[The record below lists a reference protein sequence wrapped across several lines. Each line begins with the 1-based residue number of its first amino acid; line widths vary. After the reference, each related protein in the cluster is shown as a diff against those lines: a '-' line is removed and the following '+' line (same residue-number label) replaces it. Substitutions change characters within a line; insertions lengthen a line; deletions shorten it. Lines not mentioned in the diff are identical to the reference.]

1 MPKTIVQLPRA
12 TEEEILA
19 NKAQKD
25 PNKLIS
31 DICFFGDSSI
41 PEDSELYIEVREM
54 AKLLAENGY
63 SIVDGGGPG
72 VMKAATDGA
81 QSVGG
86 HTTAIYWQP
95 KLASIFEGRNLS
107 NITTASAAYS
117 NYMMRTM
124 GLIEEGEVYVVCQG
138 GTGTVSEFGMVWA
151 LAKLYYGKHKPVIL
165 YGEFWKD
172 IIDSIQKNLLIDDN
186 ELQVLNYATT
196 KEQVLELIQAFEI
209 EVAARAQR
217 TYEGDE
223 VAFVLAPKYTPESL
237 EKMKRLR
244 SEQNQFVRNSLT
256 AKQIEE
262 FTQLVQAPARVLEV
276 GSGLGIDTSF
286 LAEKYSVTSID
297 NNPEQIE
304 AARMHN
310 PNADILNA
318 DIRTYEIQEN
328 VFKGVWSRDC
338 LHHLNWTE
346 LQQVFPKLA
355 KGLVPGGVL
364 YIVVRAGDGKEDYEV
379 DVEGGQNL
387 RKFYHYFSEDDIRQ
401 LSTLAGLEIVK
412 IDHTKRSHDW
422 MAVVLR
428 KPN

>member
-12 TEEEILA
+12 TEEEIQQQR
-19 NKAQKD
+19 AQKD
-25 PNKLIS
+25 PNRIIN
-31 DICFFGDSSI
+31 DICFFGDSSV
-41 PEDSELYIEVREM
+41 PEDSELYIKVKETT
-54 AKLLAENGY
+54 KLLAEHGY

-81 QSVGG
+81 QLGGG

-107 NITTASAAYS
+107 NTTTSSAAYS

-138 GTGTVSEFGMVWA
+138 GTGTISELGMVWA

-165 YGEFWKD
+165 FGEFWKEV
-172 IIDSIQKNLLIDDN
+172 IDSIQKNLLIDDN

-209 EVAARAQR
+209 EVAARAQK

-237 EKMKRLR
+237 EKMKKLR
-244 SEQNQFVRNSLT
+244 AVQNQLVRNSLT

-262 FTQLVQAPARVLEV
+262 FTKLVQPPARVLEI

-286 LAEKYSVTSID
+286 LAEKYSVISID
-297 NNPEQIE
+297 NNSEQIE

-318 DIRTYEIQEN
+318 DIRNYEIQEN
-328 VFKGVWSRDC
+328 VFKGIWSRDC
-338 LHHLNWTE
+338 LHHLNWQE

-355 KGLVPGGVL
+355 RGLVPGGIL
-364 YIVVRAGDGKEDYEV
+364 YIVVRAGKGDEAYEG

-387 RKFYHYFSEDDIRQ
+387 RRFYHYFSQDDIKQ
-401 LSTLAGLEIVK
+401 LAALSGLDIVRTEI
-412 IDHTKRSHDW
+412 TKRSHEW
-422 MAVVLR
+422 MVAILH

>member
-1 MPKTIVQLPRA
+1 MPKTIVKLPEAPEGAAEFKQNRQ
-12 TEEEILA
+12 TNRII
-19 NKAQKD
+19 N
-25 PNKLIS
+25 N
-31 DICFFGDSSI
+31 ICFFGDSSV
-41 PEDSELYIEVREM
+41 PEDSEVYIKVRETS
-54 AKLLAENGY
+54 KLLAEHGY

-81 QSVGG
+81 QEVGG

-107 NITTASAAYS
+107 NVTTKSEAYS

-165 YGEFWKD
+165 FGEFWKE
-172 IIDSIQKNLLIDDN
+172 IIDTIQKNLLIDDN

-196 KEQVLELIQAFEI
+196 KEEVLELIQAFEI
-209 EVAARAQR
+209 EVAARAIR
-217 TYEGDE
+217 NYEGDE
-223 VAFVLAPKYTPESL
+223 VAFILAPRYTPESL
-237 EKMKRLR
+237 EKMKELR
-244 SEQNQFVRNSLT
+244 AKQNNYVRNSLT

-262 FTQLVQAPARVLEV
+262 FVTLVQPPARVLEV

-328 VFKGVWSRDC
+328 VFKGIWSRDC
-338 LHHLNWTE
+338 LHHLNWQD

-355 KGLVPGGVL
+355 RGLVPAGIL
-364 YIVVRAGDGKEDYEV
+364 YLVVRAGDGSESHEV
-379 DVEGGQNL
+379 DVEGGETL
-387 RKFYHYFSEDDIRQ
+387 KKFYHYFSEDDIKQ
-401 LSTLAGLEIVK
+401 LAALAGLEIVR
-412 IDHTKRSHDW
+412 IDHTERSHAW
-422 MAVVLR
+422 MAVILR
-428 KPN
+428 KPDK